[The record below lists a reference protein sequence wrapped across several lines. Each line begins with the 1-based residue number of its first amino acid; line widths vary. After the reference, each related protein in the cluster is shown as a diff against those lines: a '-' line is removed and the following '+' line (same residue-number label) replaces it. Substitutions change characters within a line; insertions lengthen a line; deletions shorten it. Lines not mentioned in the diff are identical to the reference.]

1 MSWKKGQTIYEK
13 LVSNLAE
20 YVSQQCELFT
30 LRESGEKKVVEFARV
45 SIIDFINGLTVSD
58 LLSIHEYLMYMTEMR
73 PDPRFP
79 TYVYSGG
86 DRIASVTRYLQK
98 NIDLELAK
106 QYA

>member
-20 YVSQQCELFT
+20 YVSEQCERFT
-30 LRESGEKKVVEFARV
+30 LRESGEKRVIEFARV
-45 SIIDFINGLTVSD
+45 SIVDFINGLNVGD
-58 LLSIHEYLMYMTEMR
+58 LLSIHEYLMYMTEMK

-79 TYVYSGG
+79 SYVYSGG
-86 DRIASVTRYLQK
+86 DRITSVTRYLQK